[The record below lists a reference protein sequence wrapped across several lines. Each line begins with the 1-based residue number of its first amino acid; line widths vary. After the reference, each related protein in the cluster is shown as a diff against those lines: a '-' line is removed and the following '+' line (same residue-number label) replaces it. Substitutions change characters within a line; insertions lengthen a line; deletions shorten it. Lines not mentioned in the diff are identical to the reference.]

1 MMGWTLEHWK
11 RDESQ
16 QNEIRVEPTSKQ
28 PTLRVSIKQ
37 KNDIRKYMECYWL
50 PGCYWQAQKGTVIL
64 LVRTLWGGSLWVTS
78 DRNAGS
84 FHLAK
89 HADAP
94 EVGK

>member
-1 MMGWTLEHWK
+1 MIGWTLEHWK
-11 RDESQ
+11 WDESQ

-37 KNDIRKYMECYWL
+37 QMTFGNTWNATDTQDASGKLKKVM
-50 PGCYWQAQKGTVIL
+50 L
-64 LVRTLWGGSLWVTS
+64 LVRTLGGGWLWVTS

-94 EVGK
+94 EVL

>member
-16 QNEIRVEPTSKQ
+16 QNEIRVELTSKQ

-37 KNDIRKYMECYWL
+37 KMTLGNTWNATDTQDASGKLKKVM
-50 PGCYWQAQKGTVIL
+50 L
-64 LVRTLWGGSLWVTS
+64 LIRTLGGGSLWLTS

-94 EVGK
+94 EVL